1 MKYDPNNPLT
11 DEQLDE
17 IAGKNFDMFLSYLDS
32 KSEYLRSKSRP
43 MNSHELKQVAGL
55 SAAMNGT
62 QLTDEEWESVKK
74 QGKLNEEENNK
85 RWQKY

>member
-11 DEQLDE
+11 DSQLDE
-17 IAGKNFDMFLSYLDS
+17 IAGKNFDMFLEYLDS

-55 SAAMNGT
+55 TAALQGR
-62 QLTDEEWESVKK
+62 QLTDKEFERAKK
-74 QGKLNEEENNK
+74 LGKENENKILNK
-85 RWQKY
+85 